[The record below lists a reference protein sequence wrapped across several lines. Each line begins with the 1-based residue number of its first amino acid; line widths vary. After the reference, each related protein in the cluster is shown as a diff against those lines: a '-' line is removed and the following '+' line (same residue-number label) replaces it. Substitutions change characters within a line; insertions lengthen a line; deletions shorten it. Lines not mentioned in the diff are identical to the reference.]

1 MTNNDNIAIND
12 HYHDQQIWQKSSNFI
27 NNNQNHHH
35 HHHNN
40 NDNQCNRSIIMIDN
54 ETNHQ
59 YNKLNEIRTKSNDI
73 IINVRLKMIDTLKF
87 IIWLLPLSFMFEMK
101 RSQQKSNQHQLN
113 SHHHHHQNH
122 HRPYHHRS
130 RSSSSSSTI
139 SIIDHQQQLMSII
152 IIIMLIIQQSQ
163 LTMSCGPGRGGSRRR
178 SPRKLIPLVF
188 KQHVPNVSENTLGA
202 SGLNEGP
209 ITRNHRRFK
218 ELVPNYNQDILF
230 KDEEGT
236 GADRLMTQR
245 LKEKLNT
252 LAISVMNQWPGVRL
266 RVTEG
271 WDEDGSHASN
281 SLHYEGRAVDITTS
295 DRDRS
300 KYGMLARLAVEAGFD
315 WVYYESRFHIHCS
328 VKSEK
333 SESARNGG
341 CFDQNSTVIG
351 HNGQTINI
359 DNLRIGDE
367 ILTMNPATGHLEY
380 SSIIMFLDRNPSIE
394 RLYYE
399 IETEFGRM
407 ITATP
412 SHLLF
417 ISDTGNIDDKHEEF
431 VSKIEMNQ
439 YLFVVMNQSDNQNK
453 SVAAAVAETTPRL
466 ERIIRISTK
475 KSKGIYAPLTVTGT
489 IVVNNIVASCYAI
502 INSQQLSHLS
512 FIPIRWLYQFIKFG
526 DYLSQQLHVHHSQ
539 LIIRTTKQSDQS
551 PSPSSLPIGI
561 HWYPRLL
568 YTMFNYFIPNDYI
581 YQ

>member
-1 MTNNDNIAIND
+1 MFRFFVFCLVA
-12 HYHDQQIWQKSSNFI
+12 SFI
-27 NNNQNHHH
+27 
-35 HHHNN
+35 
-40 NDNQCNRSIIMIDN
+40 
-54 ETNHQ
+54 
-59 YNKLNEIRTKSNDI
+59 
-73 IINVRLKMIDTLKF
+73 
-87 IIWLLPLSFMFEMK
+87 
-101 RSQQKSNQHQLN
+101 
-113 SHHHHHQNH
+113 
-122 HRPYHHRS
+122 
-130 RSSSSSSTI
+130 
-139 SIIDHQQQLMSII
+139 
-152 IIIMLIIQQSQ
+152 
-163 LTMSCGPGRGGSRRR
+163 
-178 SPRKLIPLVF
+178 
-188 KQHVPNVSENTLGA
+188 
-202 SGLNEGP
+202 
-209 ITRNHRRFK
+209 
-218 ELVPNYNQDILF
+218 
-230 KDEEGT
+230 
-236 GADRLMTQR
+236 
-245 LKEKLNT
+245 
-252 LAISVMNQWPGVRL
+252 
-266 RVTEG
+266 
-271 WDEDGSHASN
+271 
-281 SLHYEGRAVDITTS
+281 
-295 DRDRS
+295 
-300 KYGMLARLAVEAGFD
+300 
-315 WVYYESRFHIHCS
+315 
-328 VKSEK
+328 EK

-367 ILTMNPATGHLEY
+367 ILTMNPSTGHLEY

-439 YLFVVMNQSDNQNK
+439 YLFVVMNQSDYQNE
-453 SVAAAVAETTPRL
+453 SAVAAETTPRM

-539 LIIRTTKQSDQS
+539 LIIRRTSKQSDQS
-551 PSPSSLPIGI
+551 PSPSPSLPIGI